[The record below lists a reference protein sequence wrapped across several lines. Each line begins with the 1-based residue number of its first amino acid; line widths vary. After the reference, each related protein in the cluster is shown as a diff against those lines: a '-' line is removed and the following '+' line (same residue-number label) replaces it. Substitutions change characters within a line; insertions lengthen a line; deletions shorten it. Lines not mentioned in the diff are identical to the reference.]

1 MAKTAD
7 AGENQSIQTKK
18 RVADGI
24 LKLMEEHPFQ
34 EITVTQICQEAV
46 IARVTFYR
54 LFETKEDVIRFYLHG
69 LLSEFSKK
77 FGPESDSVKALR
89 ILFDNFPI
97 PVPVLTMLVEQGLYT
112 VLYSEFQS
120 VIGHFFQK
128 YAIEEM
134 TDQMNRMNSY
144 RINFIAST
152 LLNIFMTWVDNGCR
166 ESNEEL
172 IEIASRQLQISDIK
186 TLTGK

>member
-7 AGENQSIQTKK
+7 AGEKQSLQTQK
-18 RVADGI
+18 RVADGL
-24 LKLMEEHPFQ
+24 LKLMEEHSFQ
-34 EITVTQICQEAV
+34 EITVTQICQEAE

-69 LLSEFSKK
+69 LLSDFSEE

-89 ILFDNFPI
+89 ILFDSFPI
-97 PVPVLTMLVEQGLYT
+97 PVSVLKMLMQQGLYT

-120 VIGHFFQK
+120 VIGHFFRVNGIK
-128 YAIEEM
+128 EM
-134 TDQMNRMNSY
+134 TDQMKRMNSY

-166 ESNEEL
+166 ESKEEL
-172 IEIASRQLQISDIK
+172 IEIASRQLRISDADRQ
-186 TLTGK
+186 G